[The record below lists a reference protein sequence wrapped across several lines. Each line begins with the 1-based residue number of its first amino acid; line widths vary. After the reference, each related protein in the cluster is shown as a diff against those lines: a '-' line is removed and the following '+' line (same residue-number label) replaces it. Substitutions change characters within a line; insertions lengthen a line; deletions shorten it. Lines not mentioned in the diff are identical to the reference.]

1 MELFLRISLLA
12 GIALYFI
19 LIVYFLKKKALSLK
33 YTLLWFASGFM
44 MLLLIIFP
52 NILYKVAD
60 FLGFASP
67 VNALFAVVIF
77 FMLCI
82 LMSITSIVSKLNSKN
97 KSVAQQLALLEK
109 RVRELEKSCED
120 IERTGEQDGVC

>member
-60 FLGFASP
+60 FLGFVST
-67 VNALFAVVIF
+67 VNELFAVVIF
-77 FMLCI
+77 FML
-82 LMSITSIVSKLNSKN
+82 
-97 KSVAQQLALLEK
+97 
-109 RVRELEKSCED
+109 
-120 IERTGEQDGVC
+120 

>member
-60 FLGFASP
+60 FLGFVSP

>member
-19 LIVYFLKKKALSLK
+19 LIVYFLKKKALILK

-60 FLGFASP
+60 FLGFVSP

-109 RVRELEKSCED
+109 RVRELEKSCEG

>member
-1 MELFLRISLLA
+1 
-12 GIALYFI
+12 
-19 LIVYFLKKKALSLK
+19 
-33 YTLLWFASGFM
+33 
-44 MLLLIIFP
+44 
-52 NILYKVAD
+52 
-60 FLGFASP
+60 
-67 VNALFAVVIF
+67 
-77 FMLCI
+77 MLCI

>member
-1 MELFLRISLLA
+1 MLA

-60 FLGFASP
+60 FLGFVSP

-109 RVRELEKSCED
+109 RVRELEKSCEG

>member
-44 MLLLIIFP
+44 ILLLVIFP

-60 FLGFASP
+60 FLGFVSP

>member
-44 MLLLIIFP
+44 MLLLVIFP

>member
-44 MLLLIIFP
+44 MLLLVIFP

-60 FLGFASP
+60 FLGFVSP

>member
-12 GIALYFI
+12 GIVLYFI

-44 MLLLIIFP
+44 MLLLVIFP

-60 FLGFASP
+60 FLGFVSP